1 MQYGRFLAV
10 DTASSHL
17 TVLAQNGDKVSLK
30 YTPDCAL
37 RHSVALMGE
46 VESALEE
53 AGLRAADCDF
63 FCAVTG
69 PGSFTGIR
77 IGVSAAKGFALATGK
92 PAMPLT
98 AFELVAYNVS
108 GGDFYAVADAA
119 HGHVYACR
127 FTGGVAGQP
136 KYMPC
141 ADIDSSGLPAY
152 GYQNIALANYTVLD
166 PSKLLAKAVEAKLA
180 GGQPF
185 GELRP
190 LYVRKS
196 QAEEGRK

>member
-17 TVLAQNGDKVSLK
+17 TVLAQNGDKFSIK

-46 VESALEE
+46 VESALGG
-53 AGLRAADCDF
+53 AGLRVDECDF

-77 IGVSAAKGFALATGK
+77 IGVSAAKGFALATGR
-92 PAMPLT
+92 PTLPLT
-98 AFELVAYNVS
+98 AFELIAYNVD
-108 GGDFYAVADAA
+108 GGDFYAVVDAA
-119 HGHVYACR
+119 HSHVYACR
-127 FTGGVAGQP
+127 FTGGAVGEPA
-136 KYMPC
+136 YMSC

-152 GYQNIALANYTVLD
+152 GFQPIALANYTQLD
-166 PSKLLAKAVEAKLA
+166 ASQLLARAVAAKLA
-180 GGQPF
+180 QGEPF
-185 GELRP
+185 GELQP

-196 QAEEGRK
+196 QAEEGRA

>member
-1 MQYGRFLAV
+1 MQYGRFLAM

-17 TVLAQNGDKVSLK
+17 TVLAQNGDKISLK

-37 RHSVALMGE
+37 KHSVALMGE
-46 VESALEE
+46 VDSALGE
-53 AGLRAADCDF
+53 AGLCVADCDF

-77 IGVSAAKGFALATGK
+77 IGVSAAKGFALAAGK
-92 PAMPLT
+92 PSMPLT
-98 AFELVAYNVS
+98 AFELIAYNVD

-127 FTGGVAGQP
+127 YTGGVACEP
-136 KYMPC
+136 LYMPC
-141 ADIDSSGLPAY
+141 KDIYMSGLPVF
-152 GYQNIALANYTVLD
+152 GCQPLALANYTLLD
-166 PSKLLAKAVEAKLA
+166 PSKLLGQAVRAKFVRGE
-180 GGQPF
+180 PF
-185 GELRP
+185 GELLP

-196 QAEEGRK
+196 QAEEGRA

>member
-17 TVLAQNGDKVSLK
+17 TVLAQNGDRVSLK

-46 VESALEE
+46 VEAALDG
-53 AGLRAADCDF
+53 AGLRTADCDF

-92 PAMPLT
+92 PTMPLT
-98 AFELVAYNVS
+98 AFELIAYNVS

-127 FTGGVAGQP
+127 FTGGAAGEP
-136 KYMPC
+136 KYLPC

-152 GYQNIALANYTVLD
+152 GYQPIVLANYTQLD
-166 PSKLLAKAVEAKLA
+166 PSGLLAGAVRAKLA
-180 GGQPF
+180 GGEPF